1 MCFKNKEVKGLSSK
15 GVHLGLGICVI
26 KELISMFWN
35 FWAIDLGGI
44 WGRDVC

>member
-1 MCFKNKEVKGLSSK
+1 MCFRSKEVKGLRSK
-15 GVHLGLGICVI
+15 GVHLGLGVCVI

-35 FWAIDLGGI
+35 FRAIDLGGM